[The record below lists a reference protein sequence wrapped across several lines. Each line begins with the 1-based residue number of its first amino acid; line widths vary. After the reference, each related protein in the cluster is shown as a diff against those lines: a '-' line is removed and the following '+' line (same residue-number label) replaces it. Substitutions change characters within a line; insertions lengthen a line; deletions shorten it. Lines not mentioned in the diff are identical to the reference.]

1 MQVCVYHG
9 TTVAG
14 MRRTDP
20 ASGEAA
26 LATWHREPGVDRPTL
41 ATAVRYTLET
51 LAQRA
56 PGNSVELR
64 VPPFGAVQCVP
75 GPRHTRGTP
84 ASVVETD
91 SDTWLALAT
100 GGLVWAEAT
109 AAGLLR
115 ASGARSDLSP
125 WLPVTPP
132 APPGPASGPA
142 LGTVEP

>member
-1 MQVCVYHG
+1 MS
-9 TTVAG
+9 AR
-14 MRRTDP
+14 RRTDP

-26 LATWHREPGVDRPTL
+26 LATWRREADGVDRVTL
-41 ATAVRYTLET
+41 ATAVRYTLQL
-51 LAQRA
+51 LAERA

-84 ASVVETD
+84 PSVVEAD
-91 SDTWLALAT
+91 AGTWLALAT
-100 GGLVWAEAT
+100 GQLAWSDAMTTGRV
-109 AAGLLR
+109 R

-125 WLPVTPP
+125 WLPVTTPV
-132 APPGPASGPA
+132 

>member
-1 MQVCVYHG
+1 MI
-9 TTVAG
+9 AR
-14 MRRTDP
+14 RRTDP

-26 LATWHREPGVDRPTL
+26 LSTWRREPDGVGRVTL
-41 ATAVRYTLET
+41 ATAVRYTLQV
-51 LAQRA
+51 LAERA

-84 ASVVETD
+84 PSVVEAD
-91 SDTWLALAT
+91 SGTWLALAT
-100 GGLVWAEAT
+100 GQLAWSDAVTTGRV
-109 AAGLLR
+109 R

-125 WLPVTPP
+125 WLPVTTPI
-132 APPGPASGPA
+132 